1 MTASATPSV
10 GGTPILALEDVHAG
24 YGDTTVLRGVTLDVE
39 LEEVVAVL
47 GANGA
52 GKTTLLRAIAGILP
66 PKLGEIRIF
75 GESIRGVAA
84 HELTR
89 RGIGHVPS
97 GRELFSGLS
106 VEDNIML
113 GALSAPRDRRQA
125 LRRRVLSLFPAVADL
140 LGRPAGRLS
149 GGEQQMVAIGRALM
163 TDPRI
168 LLLDEPSTGLGP
180 KIVSA
185 LFESLGWLIRE
196 EGLAVLLVEQNAKL
210 ALTIADRAYVLE
222 QGRCDLSGRAADIA
236 GDPRVIAAYLGHGRV
251 ALASPAGVESS
262 TPAAVLTEEVD

>member
-1 MTASATPSV
+1 VTV
-10 GGTPILALEDVHAG
+10 VLAVDDMQAG
-24 YGDTTVLRGVTLDVE
+24 YGDIEVLRGVTLDVE
-39 LEEVVAVL
+39 PEEVVAVL

-52 GKTTLLRAIAGILP
+52 GKTTLLRAIGGVLP
-66 PKLGEIRIF
+66 PKGGEIRIF

-89 RGIGHVPS
+89 RGVGHVPS
-97 GRELFSGLS
+97 GRELFPELS
-106 VEDNIML
+106 VDDNLML
-113 GALSAPRDRRQA
+113 GGLAASRDRRQA
-125 LRRRVLSLFPAVADL
+125 LRRRVLSLFPAVAEL

-168 LLLDEPSTGLGP
+168 LLLDEPSTGLAP
-180 KIVSA
+180 KVVAA

-210 ALTIADRAYVLE
+210 ALTLADRAYVLE

-236 GDPRVIAAYLGHGRV
+236 GDSRVIAAYLGHGRIALEGSAGLELPPSSV
-251 ALASPAGVESS
+251 AQA
-262 TPAAVLTEEVD
+262 

>member
-1 MTASATPSV
+1 VTRSGPGLVGETAL
-10 GGTPILALEDVHAG
+10 LAVTAVHAG
-24 YGDTTVLRGVTLDVE
+24 YGDIEVLRGATLEVAP
-39 LEEVVAVL
+39 EEVVAVL

-52 GKTTLLRAIAGILP
+52 GKTTLLRTIAGILRP
-66 PKLGEIRIF
+66 RQGEISLF
-75 GESIRGVAA
+75 GESIGHIPA

-89 RGIGHVPS
+89 RGVGHVPS
-97 GRELFSGLS
+97 GRELFPGLS
-106 VEDNIML
+106 VEDNLML
-113 GALSAPRDRRQA
+113 GALSAPRDRRQD
-125 LRRRVLSLFPAVADL
+125 LRRRVLALFPAVAEL

-168 LLLDEPSTGLGP
+168 LLLDEPSTGLAP
-180 KIVSA
+180 KVVSA

-210 ALTIADRAYVLE
+210 ALTLADRAYVLE

-236 GDPRVIAAYLGHGRV
+236 GDPRVIAAYLGPGHAVVATGEAAAKSVLRV
-251 ALASPAGVESS
+251 
-262 TPAAVLTEEVD
+262 